1 MSSRAFNI
9 ADHMKNL
16 QGTRTLASGAKIV
29 GADADSI
36 QAPGLITSAGGG
48 DNTSFATEL
57 NSNIK
62 GAINATGS
70 APIYAGRA
78 FANFDGTSVTNVSGE
93 DRCTIRSSG
102 NISKIVRVGTGKYKV
117 VFTTALP
124 NANYAVV
131 GNHAEDGED
140 YGNYGAG
147 SRISIHNRPV
157 RTVNEF
163 YMSTYVDST
172 GFYNMRQLDIIVFG

>member
-1 MSSRAFNI
+1 MSSKI
-9 ADHMKNL
+9 IVDTIEKKTGDDVTLVGNL
-16 QGTRTLASGAKIV
+16 DVPTSYKITGT
-29 GADADSI
+29 DADSI
-36 QAPGLITSAGGG
+36 QAPGLITSAGAGL
-48 DNTSFATEL
+48 NTS
-57 NSNIK
+57 IK

-102 NISKIVRVGTGKYKV
+102 NISKIVRVATGKYKV

-147 SRISIHNRPV
+147 SRVSVHNAPA
-157 RTVNEF
+157 RTTSEF
-163 YMSTYVDST
+163 YMSTSVDSS
-172 GFYNMRQLDIIVFG
+172 GFTNFKTLDIIVFG

>member
-1 MSSRAFNI
+1 MNSITGKDDNSTVNHPITLSS
-9 ADHMKNL
+9 
-16 QGTRTLASGAKIV
+16 
-29 GADADSI
+29 
-36 QAPGLITSAGGG
+36 
-48 DNTSFATEL
+48 NTVTL
-57 NSNIK
+57 NSGVDIK
-62 GAINATGS
+62 PAINASGT
-70 APIYAGRA
+70 APIYACRA
-78 FANFDGTSVTNVSGE
+78 FANFDSNDTSSANPLSFSNTDAINHGASNSAGE
-93 DRCTIRSSG
+93 TLCAIRSSG
-102 NISKIVRVGTGKYKV
+102 NISKVVRVASGKYKV

-147 SRISIHNRPV
+147 SRVSIHNRPV

>member
-1 MSSRAFNI
+1 MSSKI
-9 ADHMKNL
+9 IVDTIEKKTGDDVTLVGNL
-16 QGTRTLASGAKIV
+16 DVPTSYKITGT
-29 GADADSI
+29 DADSI

-48 DNTSFATEL
+48 LNTS
-57 NSNIK
+57 IK

-147 SRISIHNRPV
+147 SRVSVHNAPA
-157 RTVNEF
+157 RTTSEF
-163 YMSTYVDST
+163 YMSTSVDSS
-172 GFYNMRQLDIIVFG
+172 GFTNFKTLDIIVFG

>member
-1 MSSRAFNI
+1 MSSKI
-9 ADHMKNL
+9 IVDTIEKKTGDDVTLVGNL
-16 QGTRTLASGAKIV
+16 DVPTSYKITGT
-29 GADADSI
+29 DADSI

-48 DNTSFATEL
+48 VNTS
-57 NSNIK
+57 IK
-62 GAINATGS
+62 GAINATGT

-102 NISKIVRVGTGKYKV
+102 NISKIVRVATGKYKV

-147 SRISIHNRPV
+147 SRITVHNAPA
-157 RTVNEF
+157 RTTSEF
-163 YMSTYVDST
+163 YMSTSVDSS
-172 GFYNMRQLDIIVFG
+172 GFTNFKTLDIIVFG